1 MHKWRSQEHG
11 ILIGGK
17 TYIDDSPILN
27 SRLWDNNNPKKFV
40 LTNSTNINDSKF
52 LKIYYKNKL
61 SAKQICE
68 ELYKSDVQSVIV
80 EGGTKTLTSFI
91 NDGIWDEARIIQSS
105 KTIVEGIK
113 SPKIQGKIKSELE
126 LSNDRIKFIVSN

>member
-1 MHKWRSQEHG
+1 MK
-11 ILIGGK
+11 INYK
-17 TYIDDSPILN
+17 T
-27 SRLWDNNNPKKFV
+27 
-40 LTNSTNINDSKF
+40 
-52 LKIYYKNKL
+52 KL

-68 ELYKSDVQSVIV
+68 ELYKSDIQSVIV
-80 EGGTKTLTSFI
+80 EGGTKTLTTFI

-105 KTIVEGIK
+105 KTIMEGIK

>member
-1 MHKWRSQEHG
+1 M
-11 ILIGGK
+11 
-17 TYIDDSPILN
+17 
-27 SRLWDNNNPKKFV
+27 
-40 LTNSTNINDSKF
+40 
-52 LKIYYKNKL
+52 

-105 KTIVEGIK
+105 KTIVKGIK